1 MKTRYTFLTAL
12 REVAMI
18 VITMVFFF
26 PIYILLNVAFK
37 LPNDLSPVIQ
47 PPSRPTIQNMV
58 EAVEQ
63 GGLLSAIGNS
73 IYITFFSVLLIVLIS
88 SLAAYPLARVA
99 TWWSKWTFGVVMAG
113 LLLPMQLA
121 LVPLFQQMGSLG
133 LLGTRTSLLIYFAGS
148 QVPFATFLYVMF
160 MRKLSIDY
168 EEAAKL
174 DGAGP
179 VRAFIYVVFPLM
191 RPVTGTVVI
200 LNAIA
205 VWNDFLT
212 PLLYLS
218 GSGNETAP
226 VALYQFVGQYVSRWN
241 LVFGGLLLTMVPIL
255 VIYFFMQKRII
266 QGFAGG
272 MKG

>member
-1 MKTRYTFLTAL
+1 MIDKYTIGTSI
-12 REVAMI
+12 REFAMI
-18 VITMVFFF
+18 LLTLVFFF
-26 PIYILLNVAFK
+26 PIYILFNVAFK
-37 LPNDLSPVIQ
+37 FPTDLSPVLV
-47 PPSRPTIQNMV
+47 PPSPPTTQNMV
-58 EAVEQ
+58 DAIQQ

-73 IYITFFSVLLIVLIS
+73 IYITVLSVTLIVLIS

-99 TWWSKWTFGVVMAG
+99 QWWSKWTFGIIMAG

-121 LVPLFQQMGSLG
+121 LVPLFQQMGNLG
-133 LLGTRTSLLIYFAGS
+133 LLGTRTSLIIYFAGH
-148 QVPFATFLYVMF
+148 QVPFATFLYVLF
-160 MRKLSIDY
+160 MRKISIDY
-168 EEAAKL
+168 EEAARL
-174 DGAGP
+174 DGAGSLRTF
-179 VRAFIYVVFPLM
+179 VSVVFPLM

-200 LNAIA
+200 LNAIS

-241 LVFGGLLLTMVPIL
+241 LVFGGLLLTMIPIL
-255 VIYFFMQKRII
+255 ATYFLMQKRII

>member
-1 MKTRYTFLTAL
+1 MTVRYTFLTAI
-12 REVAMI
+12 REAAMI
-18 VITMVFFF
+18 VVTLVFFF
-26 PIYILLNVAFK
+26 PIYILLNVALK

-47 PPSRPTIQNMV
+47 PPAQPTLQNMFD
-58 EAVEQ
+58 AVEQ
-63 GGLLSAIGNS
+63 GNLLSAIGNS
-73 IYITFFSVLLIVLIS
+73 LYITIVSVFLIVIIS
-88 SLAAYPLARVA
+88 AMAAYPLARVGA
-99 TWWSKWTFGVVMAG
+99 WWSKWTFGIVMAG

-133 LLGTRTSLLIYFAGS
+133 LLGTRTSLLIYFAGH

-160 MRKLSIDY
+160 MRKLSVDY

-174 DGAGP
+174 DGASP
-179 VRAFIYVVFPLM
+179 VRIFLHIVFPLM

-200 LNAIA
+200 LNAIT

-241 LVFGGLLLTMVPIL
+241 LVFGGLLLTMIPIL
-255 VIYFFMQKRII
+255 VVYFIMQKRII

>member
-1 MKTRYTFLTAL
+1 MTTKYTAL
-12 REVAMI
+12 TVVREVGMI
-18 VITMVFFF
+18 QVTLVFFI

-47 PPSRPTIQNMV
+47 PPAQPTIQNV
-58 EAVEQ
+58 LDAVEQ

-73 IYITFFSVLLIVLIS
+73 LYITVFSVLLIVIIS
-88 SLAAYPLARVA
+88 SLAAYPLARVGA
-99 TWWSKWTFGVVMAG
+99 WWSKWTFGIVMAG

-133 LLGTRTSLLIYFAGS
+133 LLGTRTSLLIYFAGH

-160 MRKLSIDY
+160 MRKLSVDY

-174 DGAGP
+174 DGASP
-179 VRAFIYVVFPLM
+179 IRVFLHVVFPLM

-200 LNAIA
+200 LNAIS

-241 LVFGGLLLTMVPIL
+241 LVFGGLLLTMIPIL
-255 VIYFFMQKRII
+255 LVYFIMQKRII

>member
-1 MKTRYTFLTAL
+1 MTVRYTFLTAI
-12 REVAMI
+12 REAAMI
-18 VITMVFFF
+18 VVTLVFFF
-26 PIYILLNVAFK
+26 PIYILLNVALK

-47 PPSRPTIQNMV
+47 PPTQPTLQNMFD
-58 EAVEQ
+58 AVEQ
-63 GGLLSAIGNS
+63 GNLLSAIGNS
-73 IYITFFSVLLIVLIS
+73 LYITIVSVFLIVIIS
-88 SLAAYPLARVA
+88 AMAAYPLARVGA
-99 TWWSKWTFGVVMAG
+99 WWSKWTFGIVMAG

-133 LLGTRTSLLIYFAGS
+133 LLGTRTSLLIYFAGH

-160 MRKLSIDY
+160 MRKLSVDY

-174 DGAGP
+174 DGASP
-179 VRAFIYVVFPLM
+179 VRVFLHIVFPLM

-200 LNAIA
+200 LNAIT

-241 LVFGGLLLTMVPIL
+241 LVFGGLLLTMIPIL
-255 VIYFFMQKRII
+255 VVYFIMQKRII